1 MTFAEL
7 LMTQGNAYGIPLS
20 TKGRISNYT
29 HTQCDL
35 SHVKQLEKTHREE
48 THTHTHKLLTVVG
61 LWVVGWWMILFLFFP
76 PFWVFFTFGNDCLS
90 ALGNVFIYLSLTADE
105 GKNPH

>member
-48 THTHTHKLLTVVG
+48 THTHTQTVNS
-61 LWVVGWWMILFLFFP
+61 GWSLGSGTVDDFIPFLSTFLGFFYI
-76 PFWVFFTFGNDCLS
+76 W
-90 ALGNVFIYLSLTADE
+90 
-105 GKNPH
+105 K